1 MTITTRAMLLAAACA
16 FAGAAAAQTAPATSP
31 PAASATMPPAPPANR
46 APPTIVAPSVRAG
59 IAAWQAGDYALA
71 IGNWRPLAD
80 RGDADAQY
88 NIAQAYFLGRGVP
101 QNSNLAEQ
109 WYERAAR
116 QGNEE
121 AQANYGLLLF
131 QNGRRREA
139 MPWIEQAANRG
150 DPRAQYVFGTAL
162 YNGDLVPAD
171 LPRAYAMMSRAAAA
185 GLPPAVSQLAAM
197 EPHLT
202 AEDRARGAQ
211 LAGSLP
217 SPPAQV
223 ATAVPPRTPA
233 ITQSRPPEARP
244 PAQATRTRPEHPV
257 QTAERPP
264 APRPRPEHPVQT
276 AERPPAP
283 APAAVA
289 SAGGR
294 WRIQLGAFS
303 SEAAARRAWGGV
315 AGRLG
320 GLRPIVVHA
329 GAVFRLQAGPLASRA
344 AADQVCARAHI
355 ACFPV
360 AP

>member
-1 MTITTRAMLLAAACA
+1 MKTRTCLMAAAAACA
-16 FAGAAAAQTAPATSP
+16 MAGAAGAQTVPAPA
-31 PAASATMPPAPPANR
+31 APPAPAAGPI
-46 APPTIVAPSVRAG
+46 PPVAAPSVRAG
-59 IAAWQAGDYALA
+59 VEAWQAGNFPLA

-116 QGNEE
+116 QGHEE

-162 YNGDLVPAD
+162 YNGDLIPAD
-171 LPRAYAMMSRAAAA
+171 LPRAYAMMSRAAAS
-185 GLPPAVSQLAAM
+185 GLPPAISQLAAM
-197 EPHLT
+197 EPNIS
-202 AEDRARGAQ
+202 AEDRARGTQ
-211 LAGSLP
+211 LAAALP
-217 SPPAQV
+217 APPTQM
-223 ATAVPPRTPA
+223 ATVMPPRTPVV
-233 ITQSRPPEARP
+233 TQGRPSDAAEMPPPPSRQPRP
-244 PAQATRTRPEHPV
+244 RPDRPPV
-257 QTAERPP
+257 QTATRPDRPP
-264 APRPRPEHPVQT
+264 VQ
-276 AERPPAP
+276 AAARPPAP
-283 APAAVA
+283 APALAA
-289 SAGGR
+289 AGGR

-303 SEAAARRAWGGV
+303 SEAGARAAWGAV
-315 AGRLG
+315 RGRLA
-320 GLRPIVVHA
+320 GLQPFVVHA

-344 AADQVCARAHI
+344 AADQACSRAHT

-360 AP
+360 GP

>member
-1 MTITTRAMLLAAACA
+1 MTTMTRLMLLTAAGA
-16 FAGAAAAQTAPATSP
+16 FACQAAAQTAPE
-31 PAASATMPPAPPANR
+31 PAAPPPNR
-46 APPTIVAPSVRAG
+46 PPPTVTAPSVRAG
-59 IAAWQAGDYALA
+59 IAAWQAGDYPLA
-71 IGNWRPLAD
+71 IANWRPLAD

-116 QGNEE
+116 QGHEE

-150 DPRAQYVFGTAL
+150 DPRAQYVYGTAL
-162 YNGDLVPAD
+162 YNGDLVAAD

-185 GLPPAVSQLAAM
+185 GLPPAISQLAAM
-197 EPHLT
+197 EPHLS
-202 AEDRARGAQ
+202 AADRARGAQ
-211 LAGSLP
+211 LAGTLP
-217 SPPAQV
+217 GPHPSTQV
-223 ATAVPPRTPA
+223 ANAEPPPRSPA
-233 ITQSRPPEARP
+233 ITQSRPPETRP
-244 PAQATRTRPEHPV
+244 PAVRPRPERPV
-257 QTAERPP
+257 ETAERPP
-264 APRPRPEHPVQT
+264 VQPRPRPEHPVQT
-276 AERPPAP
+276 AERPAAP
-283 APAAVA
+283 APVAA
-289 SAGGR
+289 AGGR
-294 WRIQLGAFS
+294 WRIQLGAYS
-303 SEAAARRAWGGV
+303 SEANARRAWSEV

-320 GLRPIVVHA
+320 GLRPVIVHA

-344 AADQVCARAHI
+344 AADQACARAHT

>member
-1 MTITTRAMLLAAACA
+1 MRMKTRALLLAAACA
-16 FAGAAAAQTAPATSP
+16 SAGAAAQTA
-31 PAASATMPPAPPANR
+31 APPPSASANR
-46 APPTIVAPSVRAG
+46 APPVVAAPSVRAG

-116 QGNEE
+116 QGHEE

-150 DPRAQYVFGTAL
+150 DPRAQYVYGTAL

-185 GLPPAVSQLAAM
+185 GLPPAISQLQAM
-197 EPHLT
+197 QPHIT
-202 AEDRARGAQ
+202 DADRAHGEQIA
-211 LAGSLP
+211 AALP
-217 SPPAQV
+217 AP
-223 ATAVPPRTPA
+223 
-233 ITQSRPPEARP
+233 
-244 PAQATRTRPEHPV
+244 HV
-257 QTAERPP
+257 QTAATALPPHPPVAPPPVHAPPPAHVPPPQHVRPERPVQAAEP
-264 APRPRPEHPVQT
+264 AAPPRPRPEHPVRT
-276 AERPPAP
+276 AEH
-283 APAAVA
+283 PAAPVA
-289 SAGGR
+289 AEGGR
-294 WRIQLGAFS
+294 WRVQLGAFS
-303 SEAAARRAWGGV
+303 SEANARRAWGEYSC
-315 AGRLG
+315 RLG
-320 GLRPIVVHA
+320 GLRPIIVHA
-329 GAVFRLQAGPLASRA
+329 GAVWRLQAGGLASRA
-344 AADQVCARAHI
+344 AAAQACARAGNG
-355 ACFPV
+355 CFPV

>member
-1 MTITTRAMLLAAACA
+1 VVA
-16 FAGAAAAQTAPATSP
+16 
-31 PAASATMPPAPPANR
+31 
-46 APPTIVAPSVRAG
+46 APSVRAG
-59 IAAWQAGDYALA
+59 LAAWQAGDYALA

-80 RGDADAQY
+80 RGDPDAQY
-88 NIAQAYFLGRGVP
+88 DIAQAYFLGRGVP

-116 QGNEE
+116 QGHEE

-150 DPRAQYVFGTAL
+150 DPRAQYIYGTVL
-162 YNGDLVPAD
+162 YNGDLAPAD
-171 LPRAYAMMSRAAAA
+171 LPRAYAMMSRAAEA
-185 GLPPAVSQLAAM
+185 GLPPAISQLAAM
-197 EPHLT
+197 EPHISP
-202 AEDRARGAQ
+202 EDRARGLQ
-211 LAGSLP
+211 LANSMPGAP
-217 SPPAQV
+217 VQV
-223 ATAVPPRTPA
+223 AMAAPPQHTPA
-233 ITQSRPPEARP
+233 VTQSRPPVPRAPAQTMRTRPEHPVQTPERLPP
-244 PAQATRTRPEHPV
+244 PAPRARPEHPV

-264 APRPRPEHPVQT
+264 APV
-276 AERPPAP
+276 PA
-283 APAAVA
+283 APAAPA
-289 SAGGR
+289 AGGR

-303 SEAAARRAWGGV
+303 SEANARRAWGEA

-329 GAVFRLQAGPLASRA
+329 GAVFRLQAGPLAGRA
-344 AADQVCARAHI
+344 AADQACARAHM